1 MNYGNGDQHLSNTSK
16 ILRENVTS
24 NETMRNYVNFTL
36 DQMKEY
42 LLDTHK
48 KENHIGVTIK
58 CCRILL
64 KVLMSKYMKK
74 SNTLRKNKMN
84 MKKKNKKMKK
94 NGRKKRK
101 QMKKKKRKKNKKI
114 KKGKKNQNAKIHKH
128 HQGLYKRIT

>member
-1 MNYGNGDQHLSNTSK
+1 MTKS
-16 ILRENVTS
+16 
-24 NETMRNYVNFTL
+24 
-36 DQMKEY
+36 

-84 MKKKNKKMKK
+84 MKNKNKKMKK

-101 QMKKKKRKKNKKI
+101 KMKKKKRKIGEKNEEW
-114 KKGKKNQNAKIHKH
+114 
-128 HQGLYKRIT
+128 